1 MRGEAELKR
10 RINNACDELQQE
22 LDMAWWTIRN
32 RFSTKTE
39 GDRITAATTT
49 DFEYRQATIMWNLPM
64 AVLLTDDEL
73 EATIIHE
80 YVHILMACL
89 WNSLPDD
96 VGEHIER
103 MNELAVENITRTI
116 QAARL
121 YS

>member
-1 MRGEAELKR
+1 
-10 RINNACDELQQE
+10 
-22 LDMAWWTIRN
+22 MAWWTIRN